1 MRWKR
6 GIIERCPFNGD
17 ADAMALLVA
26 VFEAEVGASVTQI
39 KITEAVALL
48 IRKAV
53 FSRTV
58 PQLDDSWVGGPT
70 PLLSAHRG
78 LVSQL
83 IVFINGFNDWKS

>member
-1 MRWKR
+1 
-6 GIIERCPFNGD
+6 
-17 ADAMALLVA
+17 MALLVA

-58 PQLDDSWVGGPT
+58 PQLDDSWACAYV
-70 PLLSAHRG
+70 LLASLHLGRRVVKPSQNALFKLRLFLIARCLRLQSRHRG
-78 LVSQL
+78 
-83 IVFINGFNDWKS
+83 